1 MIRSLFSIIV
11 SVFMAIVA
19 LGLLVAL
26 FAIGLVVLW
35 YFLIIIAVVW
45 AARKVYYFF
54 KGTPPPSMTQQYTQ
68 YSSRYREQ
76 FEKKSKGRVI
86 EPDE

>member
-1 MIRSLFSIIV
+1 MRNLISLLI
-11 SVFMAIVA
+11 SVFFAIVA

-35 YFLIIIAVVW
+35 YFLIIVAVIW
-45 AARKVYYFF
+45 AARTIYYFF
-54 KGTPPPSMTQQYTQ
+54 KGTPPPSVVQRYDRKFQQKT
-68 YSSRYREQ
+68 
-76 FEKKSKGRVI
+76 SKGRII

>member
-1 MIRSLFSIIV
+1 
-11 SVFMAIVA
+11 MAIVA

-35 YFLIIIAVVW
+35 YLLIIIAVVW
-45 AARKVYYFF
+45 AARRIYYFF
-54 KGTPPPSMTQQYTQ
+54 KGSPPPSVSQQYTQ

-76 FEKKSKGRVI
+76 FDRKPKGRI
-86 EPDE
+86 IDPDE